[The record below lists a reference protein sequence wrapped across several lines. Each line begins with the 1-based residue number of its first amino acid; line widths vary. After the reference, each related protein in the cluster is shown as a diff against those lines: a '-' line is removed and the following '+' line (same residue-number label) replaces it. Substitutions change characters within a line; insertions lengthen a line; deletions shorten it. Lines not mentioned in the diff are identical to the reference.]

1 MDLYSIVSGA
11 IGAVNPFVSAQY
23 LQATSTTTNPDGS
36 RTPSYASPVQVS
48 IQMQEL
54 SFKELQQVQNL
65 NLQGIVRTAYMK
77 GAAYGVCRGAGTG
90 GDKIVFQGQTW
101 LVVAVPEQWVDWCKV
116 VIQLQV
122 NP

>member
-1 MDLYSIVSGA
+1 MDLHSIAAGA

-23 LQATSTTTNPDGS
+23 WKATGATTNPDGS
-36 RTPSYASPVQVS
+36 RVATYAAPVTVS

-54 SFKELQQVQNL
+54 SFKELQQAQNL
-65 NLQGIVRTAYMK
+65 NLQGIVRTAYLK
-77 GAAYGVCRGAGTG
+77 GSAYGVNRVAGTG

-101 LVVAVPEQWVDWCKV
+101 LVVAVPESWPDWCKV
-116 VIQLQV
+116 MVQLQV